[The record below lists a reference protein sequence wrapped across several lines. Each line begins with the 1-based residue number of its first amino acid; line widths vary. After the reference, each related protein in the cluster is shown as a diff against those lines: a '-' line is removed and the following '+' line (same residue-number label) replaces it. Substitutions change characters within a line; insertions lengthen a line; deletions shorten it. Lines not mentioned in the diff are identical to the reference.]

1 MSMEFVQVKKRYTI
15 QENGQVTLPAE
26 WRDKYGL
33 KKGDEIVFEET
44 DQGLLISP
52 REAILLQLLDDIGDE
67 LRENEVSLEELMQAG
82 REGRG
87 KLLKEMYGI
96 DPDDEQ
102 E

>member
-1 MSMEFVQVKKRYTI
+1 MKKRYTI

-26 WRDKYGL
+26 WREKYGL

-44 DQGLLISP
+44 EQGLVISP
-52 REAILLQLLDDIGDE
+52 REAILLRLLDDIGDE
-67 LRENEVSLEELMQAG
+67 LRAEGITLEVLMQDG
-82 REGRG
+82 REMRS

-96 DPDDEQ
+96 EPDDEP

>member
-1 MSMEFVQVKKRYTI
+1 MELVQMKKRYTI

-26 WRDKYGL
+26 WRDKFGL

-67 LRENEVSLEELMQAG
+67 LRDKKVTLEALMQDG
-82 REGRG
+82 REIRG

-96 DPDDEQ
+96 EPDDAQ

>member
-1 MSMEFVQVKKRYTI
+1 MKKRYTI

-26 WRDKYGL
+26 WRDRFGL

-52 REAILLQLLDDIGDE
+52 REAILLRLLDDIGDE
-67 LRENEVSLEELMQAG
+67 LRENNVTLETLMQEG
-82 REGRG
+82 REIRS
-87 KLLKEMYGI
+87 KLLKDMYGI
-96 DPDDEQ
+96 DVDDSQ